1 MENNKIDELKIEDL
15 HPYPGNPFGIRG
27 DEEMKQLHESI
38 SESGILNPIIVRP
51 FGSGYQILSGHR
63 RYEAAISLGL
73 ETVPAI
79 IRNVT
84 DEEAVILLVDSNLHR
99 QELLPSEKAFAYRMK
114 LVVMKHQGKA
124 TCAQLGHKSRDILAE
139 DAGSSRETIRRFIR
153 LTYLA
158 KPILDKVDAKEI
170 ALTPAVEL
178 SYLSPEEQDCVLEAM
193 DYYDCTPSYS
203 QTVRLHRL
211 SAQGAFHEDAVYDI
225 LGEEKANQRER
236 ISFEAE
242 TVRRFFP
249 RSYTEKDIQE
259 AIIKLLEQ
267 EKRRNRKL
275 ER

>member
-1 MENNKIDELKIEDL
+1 MRVNATYPQNNKIDELKIEDL

-114 LVVMKHQGKA
+114 LDVMKHQGKA

-139 DAGSSRETIRRFIR
+139 DALF
-153 LTYLA
+153 
-158 KPILDKVDAKEI
+158 V
-170 ALTPAVEL
+170 
-178 SYLSPEEQDCVLEAM
+178 
-193 DYYDCTPSYS
+193 
-203 QTVRLHRL
+203 
-211 SAQGAFHEDAVYDI
+211 
-225 LGEEKANQRER
+225 
-236 ISFEAE
+236 
-242 TVRRFFP
+242 
-249 RSYTEKDIQE
+249 
-259 AIIKLLEQ
+259 
-267 EKRRNRKL
+267 
-275 ER
+275 